1 MWAVKDTQLGTLR
14 PLRRQSSDLC
24 IPLCISHFPQGSKP
38 SMKGETMLFVFIM
51 AVVMLVFAYAIIDK
65 QYKIEREYMESG
77 NE

>member
-1 MWAVKDTQLGTLR
+1 
-14 PLRRQSSDLC
+14 
-24 IPLCISHFPQGSKP
+24 
-38 SMKGETMLFVFIM
+38 MLFVFIM